1 MASWYLVMSCFVTLS
16 ALLLVQP
23 WSAVAGQGKS
33 LPFTSIT
40 MKDSHGNTVA
50 LARTSE
56 QVVIGITVVNNFE
69 HELDI
74 VAVIEVKDAEGTTQ
88 YLAFQSN
95 RLDVGSMVDIGTVW
109 IPSKTGEYK
118 LRTFLIT
125 GLTNPE
131 VLSEAVET
139 TARVEASLS
148 IETVWVALNTTQCAD
163 PWYDLQRQSNLETA
177 LKDFF
182 KEQDVFFFKSR
193 EVPIYPEGEMA
204 SCSACICSSGK
215 TLYLEVSKSDIGKMK
230 EYGFVEQPG
239 LKILNTSAQT
249 ATKIMRPL
257 WLPAADFQ
265 GQLDAYEPVL
275 QDNDWPRLRM
285 EHSSNSIP
293 ADDLAAFMSLK
304 GHKLLSVTTLE
315 KVKTLTAWA
324 KSQGF
329 AGVEYNIEG
338 AFDAGDTKEQIR
350 EAASVVHAAGL
361 KFVTT
366 PTNAILADNWE
377 TIADV
382 ADMVHIQGQTLQ
394 DNPSEFDAFVGGW
407 VHKLKARNPNI
418 IVTVQTGTGQPTAPG
433 MTLLETFQ
441 TVTDLVVVDP
451 DAVDGVSVWFG
462 RGEEGLMESYFKW
475 YHEKYRTIDPTA
487 RHRLSTINS
496 MANIGTSQR

>member
-1 MASWYLVMSCFVTLS
+1 VASWYLVMSCFVTLTT
-16 ALLLVQP
+16 LLLVQP

-40 MKDSHGNTVA
+40 MKDSYGNTVA

-56 QVVIGITVVNNFE
+56 QVVIGIKVDNNFE
-69 HELDI
+69 RELDI
-74 VAVIEVKDAEGTTQ
+74 TAVIEARDAEGTTQ

-95 RLDVGSMVDIGTVW
+95 TLDVGNTVDIGTVW
-109 IPSKTGEYK
+109 IPSKAGDYN

-139 TARVEASLS
+139 TVKVEASS
-148 IETVWVALNTTQCAD
+148 SVETVWVALNTTQCAD
-163 PWYDLQRQSNLETA
+163 PWDDLQRQYNLETA
-177 LKDFF
+177 LQDFF
-182 KEQDVFFFKSR
+182 KEQDVYFFKSR

-215 TLYLEVSKSDIGKMK
+215 TLYLEVSKSDMGKMK

-239 LKILNTSAQT
+239 LKILNPPSQTS
-249 ATKIMRPL
+249 TKIMRPL
-257 WLPAADFQ
+257 WLPAADLQ
-265 GQLDAYEPVL
+265 GQLDAYITVL
-275 QDNDWPRLRM
+275 QDYDWPRLRM

-315 KVKTLTAWA
+315 KVKAHTAWA
-324 KSQGF
+324 ESQGF
-329 AGVEYNIEG
+329 VGVEYNIEG
-338 AFDAGDTKEQIR
+338 AFDAGDTNAQIR
-350 EAASVVHAAGL
+350 EAASVVHAAGM
-361 KFVTT
+361 KFVST

-394 DNPSEFDAFVGGW
+394 DNPSEFDAFVGDW
-407 VHKLKARNPNI
+407 VQKLKARNPNI
-418 IVTVQTGTGQPTAPG
+418 IVTAQTGTGQPTAPG
-433 MTLLETFQ
+433 LTMLETFQ
-441 TVTDLVVVDP
+441 FVTDLVIVDT

-462 RGEEGLMESYFKW
+462 AGEEGLMESYFKW
-475 YHEKYRTIDPTA
+475 YHEKYRTGDPT
-487 RHRLSTINS
+487 NV
-496 MANIGTSQR
+496 